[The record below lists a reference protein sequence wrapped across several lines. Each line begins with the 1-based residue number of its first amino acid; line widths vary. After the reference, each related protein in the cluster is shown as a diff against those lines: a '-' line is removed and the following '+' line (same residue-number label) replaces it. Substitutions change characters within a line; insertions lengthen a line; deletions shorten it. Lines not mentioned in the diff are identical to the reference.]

1 MFRAVTTRSIS
12 AVTAAALVGGFAAF
26 LTPIAPVARAD
37 APIGAAAPQGAHV
50 KADRLPA
57 RVTGAACSAQSWPSY
72 DVACQFDLRRPADHV
87 RKVRVVSLIRDTAR
101 IAR

>member
-1 MFRAVTTRSIS
+1 
-12 AVTAAALVGGFAAF
+12 
-26 LTPIAPVARAD
+26 
-37 APIGAAAPQGAHV
+37 
-50 KADRLPA
+50 LPA